1 MVNIE
6 KRTAGTE
13 FRKYGDIFTP
23 IEHNEEMNTWL
34 YKRTPFKREGGRVS
48 YEVIKGNTYPSTNEF
63 RFGRGVYTPI
73 YEKAK
78 KYLNNGV
85 QRLV

>member
-1 MVNIE
+1 MLQIE
-6 KRTAGTE
+6 KRKTGTE

-23 IEHNEEMNTWL
+23 IEHNEELNTWL
-34 YKRTPFKREGGRVS
+34 YKRTPYREGGRVS
-48 YEVIKGNTYPSTNEF
+48 YEVVKGDTYPSSEEF
-63 RFGRGVYTPI
+63 RFGRAVYTPI